1 VTPAAQ
7 REAVRAL
14 RAQFAFSERRAC
26 RLVGM
31 ARATCQYRSRLD
43 LATPLRERLRVL
55 AEHRRRFGYRR
66 LTVLL
71 RREGLRVNH
80 KRIYRLYREE
90 GLAVRRRKRKRLSRI
105 AVPPLPAVTRLN
117 QRWTMDFIEDRL
129 VTGRKFRTFNV
140 VDAFSRKGLA
150 SEVDTSLPGARVVQ
164 VLDRLAETRGRPK
177 ELILDNGPEFI
188 GRALDQWADSRGVR
202 LRFIAPGKPV
212 QNAHIESFHG
222 RFRDECLNESWFLT
236 LADARRIIEAW
247 RQDYNTVRPH
257 SALGYLTPDEFER
270 MSRNGAELTP
280 EDECMG
286 SRLVPRKESGMLDA
300 TNPAG

>member
-1 VTPAAQ
+1 MT
-7 REAVRAL
+7 
-14 RAQFAFSERRAC
+14 QFGLSERRAC
-26 RLVGM
+26 RLVGV
-31 ARATCQYRSRLD
+31 ARFTCQYRSRRD

-55 AEHRRRFGYRR
+55 AEQRRRFGYRR

-71 RREGLRVNH
+71 RRDGLRVNH

-90 GLAVRRRKRKRLSRI
+90 GLAVRRRRRKRLSRI
-105 AVPPLPAVTRLN
+105 AVAPLPAVTRLN

-150 SEVDTSLPGARVVQ
+150 SEVDTSLPGPRVVQ
-164 VLDRLAETRGRPK
+164 VLDRLAKARGSPE

-188 GRALDQWADSRGVR
+188 GRALDQWASTHGVR
-202 LRFIAPGKPV
+202 LHFITPGKPV

-222 RFRDECLNESWFLT
+222 RFRDECLNEAWFLT

-257 SALGYLTPDEFER
+257 SALGYLTPEEFEQR
-270 MSRNGAELTP
+270 SPNGDCGHSGQSREWKP
-280 EDECMG
+280 
-286 SRLVPRKESGMLDA
+286 VLD
-300 TNPAG
+300 TLSLPD

>member
-222 RFRDECLNESWFLT
+222 RFRDECLNESVVPDPGGCPADHRGMAPGLQHRAAPQCPG
-236 LADARRIIEAW
+236 LLDARR
-247 RQDYNTVRPH
+247 VR
-257 SALGYLTPDEFER
+257 ADEPER
-270 MSRNGAELTP
+270 SR
-280 EDECMG
+280 
-286 SRLVPRKESGMLDA
+286 VDA
-300 TNPAG
+300 RGRMHGFATRPTKRVRNA